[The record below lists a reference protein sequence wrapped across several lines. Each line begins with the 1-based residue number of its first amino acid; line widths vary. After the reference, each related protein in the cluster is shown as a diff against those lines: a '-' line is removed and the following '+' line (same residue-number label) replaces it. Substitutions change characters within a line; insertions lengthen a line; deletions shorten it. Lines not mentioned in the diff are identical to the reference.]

1 MQNRQKTVSEMTETD
16 PCQVTMAKSDK
27 APKDMRR
34 IRTGKRGEDLAAGHL
49 RKAGYQIVAQNY
61 RCLYGE
67 VDIIALEGDTIV
79 FIEVKSRRSETFGQ
93 PQEAVGLEKQKKLSR
108 ISLHYLQQKRL
119 EGRNARFDV
128 VSVRMLPDGIRID
141 LIQNAFNLIL

>member
-1 MQNRQKTVSEMTETD
+1 MKKSVHCQAIRTQNGQ
-16 PCQVTMAKSDK
+16 

-34 IRTGKRGEDLAAGHL
+34 IRTGRCGEDLAVAHL
-49 RKAGYQIVAQNY
+49 RKEGYQIVTQNY

-67 VDIIALEGDTIV
+67 VDIIALDGDTIV

-93 PQEAVGLEKQKKLSR
+93 PQDAVGPKKQRKLSR

-119 EGRNARFDV
+119 EGHNARFDV
-128 VSVRMLPDGIRID
+128 VSVRMSPDGNRID
-141 LIQNAFNLIL
+141 LIRNAFNLIL

>member
-1 MQNRQKTVSEMTETD
+1 MTRN
-16 PCQVTMAKSDK
+16 DK

-34 IRTGKRGEDLAAGHL
+34 IRTGKQGEDIAVAHL
-49 RKAGYQIVAQNY
+49 RKTGYQIVAQNY

-67 VDIIALEGDTIV
+67 VDIIARDGDTIV
-79 FIEVKSRRSETFGQ
+79 FIEVKSRKSETFGQ

-119 EGRNARFDV
+119 ESCNARFDV
-128 VSVRMLPDGIRID
+128 IAVKMLPGGTRID

>member
-1 MQNRQKTVSEMTETD
+1 MTETIH
-16 PCQVTMAKSDK
+16 CQMTMSQKNN
-27 APKDMRR
+27 APKDLRR
-34 IRTGKRGEDLAAGHL
+34 IRTGKQGEDLAVAYL

-67 VDIIALEGDTIV
+67 VDIVAHDGGTIV
-79 FIEVKSRRSETFGQ
+79 FVEVKSRRSEAFGQ
-93 PQEAVGLEKQKKLSR
+93 PQDAVGLEKQKRLSR

-128 VSVRMLPDGIRID
+128 VSVRMLPDGNRVD
-141 LIQNAFNLIL
+141 LIRNAFNLVL

>member
-1 MQNRQKTVSEMTETD
+1 MMRN
-16 PCQVTMAKSDK
+16 DK
-27 APKDMRR
+27 VPKDMRR
-34 IRTGKRGEDLAAGHL
+34 IRTGKQGEDLAVAHL

-67 VDIIALEGDTIV
+67 VDIIARDGDTIV
-79 FIEVKSRRSETFGQ
+79 FIEVKSRKSETFGQ

-119 EGRNARFDV
+119 ESCNARFDV
-128 VSVRMLPDGIRID
+128 IAVKMLPGGTRID